1 MITLA
6 FARFGSCFTYVCG
19 RRDPT
24 DHEWDSYIR
33 FLRENLVPGVAPRS
47 LVITDGGGPNSAQ
60 RTRLTELIS
69 EHAGEI
75 KIAVVTSSAVVRG
88 IFTAMSWFAT
98 FNYRAFSPA
107 QLDEAL
113 AFLDVSRSTVLEM
126 KAAIVSMRK
135 KITE

>member
-1 MITLA
+1 MTTLA

-24 DHEWDSYIR
+24 DQEWDTYIR
-33 FLRENLVPGVAPRS
+33 FLRQNVVPGVTPRS

-60 RTRLTELIS
+60 RTKLTELVA

-98 FNYRAFSPA
+98 FTYRAFTPQ

-113 AFLDVSRSTVLEM
+113 VFLDVSRATAFEM
-126 KAAIVSMRK
+126 KTSIIAMRK

>member
-1 MITLA
+1 MTTLA

-24 DHEWDSYIR
+24 DQEWDTYIR
-33 FLRENLVPGVAPRS
+33 FLRQNIVPGVTPRS
-47 LVITDGGGPNSAQ
+47 LVITEGGGPNSAQ
-60 RTRLTELIS
+60 RTKLTELVA
-69 EHAGEI
+69 EHSGDL

-98 FNYRAFSPA
+98 FNYRAFPPT
-107 QLDEAL
+107 QLDDAL
-113 AFLDVSRSTVLEM
+113 AFLDVSRATAFEM
-126 KAAIVSMRK
+126 KAAIITMRK

>member
-24 DHEWDSYIR
+24 DQEWDFYIR
-33 FLRENLVPGVAPRS
+33 FLRENIVPGVAPRS

-60 RTRLTELIS
+60 RTKLTELVA

-75 KIAVVTSSAVVRG
+75 KIAVVTASAVVRG

-98 FNYRAFSPA
+98 FNYRAFTPR

-113 AFLDVSRSTVLEM
+113 VFLDVSRSTAIEM

-135 KITE
+135 RLTE

>member
-1 MITLA
+1 MTTLA

-19 RRDPT
+19 KRDPT
-24 DHEWDSYIR
+24 DHEWDTYIR
-33 FLRENLVPGVAPRS
+33 FLRQNIVPGVAPRS

-60 RTRLTELIS
+60 RTKLTELVA

-98 FNYRAFSPA
+98 FNYRAFTPL
-107 QLDEAL
+107 QLDDAL
-113 AFLDVSRSTVLEM
+113 AFLDVSRATAYEM
-126 KAAIVSMRK
+126 KASILAMRK

>member
-1 MITLA
+1 MTTLA

-24 DHEWDSYIR
+24 DPEWDTYIR

-47 LVITDGGGPNSAQ
+47 LVVTDGGGPNSAQ

-69 EHAGEI
+69 EHGGEI
-75 KIAVVTSSAVVRG
+75 KIAVVTASAVVRG

-98 FNYRAFSPA
+98 FNYRAFTPS
-107 QLDEAL
+107 QMDDAL
-113 AFLDVSRSTVLEM
+113 AFLDVPRMMALEM
-126 KAAIVSMRK
+126 KTSIVVMRK